1 MTEKDSSKNEPKRS
15 EQALICPECHT
26 GVIQREYLTYFTWLN
41 DELITVPNF
50 PAWVCDICGRRSYDS
65 RAISWLNTL
74 LSPGTGKR
82 AAHQRSDEST
92 GIDRPQPQ

>member
-1 MTEKDSSKNEPKRS
+1 MTNKDSSKKETEGS
-15 EQALICPECHT
+15 EQVRICPECHA

-74 LSPGTGKR
+74 LSSGTGR
-82 AAHQRSDEST
+82 RTAPRRSDEST